1 MVPQKPIP
9 QRCLQYPY
17 NCTLCFQNITR
28 IHNYHSPWA
37 LFYKQLATASPSTHL
52 DIKKLQ
58 KRGAT
63 LLKNRACFQNTT
75 ASAGA
80 PIFYIVQSP
89 KKRRSRKKNFSFFA
103 NKEKKVMTHVI
114 FTKYI
119 CFLIKKP
126 LHLFINQWESRTN
139 ALPGLLKP
147 ISVSKIQRHDKKL
160 VKHPEL
166 QRNEKGALNCT
177 RRTYL

>member
-1 MVPQKPIP
+1 
-9 QRCLQYPY
+9 
-17 NCTLCFQNITR
+17 
-28 IHNYHSPWA
+28 
-37 LFYKQLATASPSTHL
+37 
-52 DIKKLQ
+52 
-58 KRGAT
+58 
-63 LLKNRACFQNTT
+63 
-75 ASAGA
+75 
-80 PIFYIVQSP
+80 
-89 KKRRSRKKNFSFFA
+89 
-103 NKEKKVMTHVI
+103 MTHVI

-166 QRNEKGALNCT
+166 QKNEKGGLELHKKNLPLIAPT
-177 RRTYL
+177 KP